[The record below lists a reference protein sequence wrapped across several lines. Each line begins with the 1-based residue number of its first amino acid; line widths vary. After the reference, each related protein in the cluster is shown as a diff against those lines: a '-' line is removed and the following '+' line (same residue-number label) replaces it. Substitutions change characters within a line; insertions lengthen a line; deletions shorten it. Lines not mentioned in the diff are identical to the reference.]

1 MECGQ
6 RPAYAFLM
14 SVESFQVVCYQLA
27 SKLDLRTSL
36 GMFALWGGFL
46 WVGSSVQNS
55 KSEEEKIIDIHIHC
69 ILYYILNVM

>member
-1 MECGQ
+1 
-6 RPAYAFLM
+6 M
-14 SVESFQVVCYQLA
+14 SVESCYQLA

-55 KSEEEKIIDIHIHC
+55 KSEEEKIIDIHI
-69 ILYYILNVM
+69 LRSQDQTSMTNAF